1 MRLGTIFLI
10 LLTFLAQGCKGTNG
24 GTSSSSSEYCGFER
38 PPYIARI
45 NLKNGTTVTA
55 EALVFG
61 LHVKPDAAYP
71 ELNML
76 DDVIEETT
84 DTESISN
91 VIALGDFNASC
102 SYLSSNEYE
111 SLDLVN
117 KLYTWLVDNNA
128 DTNTASSSCAYDR
141 IIHKS
146 SFSVGT
152 KGVDTSTGPSI
163 SDHYPVFANFQSNGQ
178 NFAISAFNLQRYG
191 PEKAADSNFINSV
204 KTLIQKYDLILL
216 QEITTTDQSLIN
228 LLIPNGYDFVVSER
242 LGTSSYKEQYAY
254 VFNSKI
260 DVVSERVY
268 SGTLCTPTYKEDTSN
283 SNGGSFSSCISD
295 GYICGASP
303 YITPGGQCWAT
314 KDGRKVRT
322 RDCCCGI

>member
-1 MRLGTIFLI
+1 MKILVLLFVLI
-10 LLTFLAQGCKGTNG
+10 LIQGCKGAG
-24 GTSSSSSEYCGFER
+24 SGSSSITSEYCGFER
-38 PPYIARI
+38 PPYIAKL
-45 NLKNGTTVTA
+45 NLKNGSSITA
-55 EALVFG
+55 EALIFG

-76 DDVIEETT
+76 DDVIEETS

-102 SYLSSNEYE
+102 SYLSNNEYA

-117 KLYTWLVDNNA
+117 KLYTWLIDNNA
-128 DTNTASSSCAYDR
+128 DTNTASSTCAYDR

-152 KGVDTSTGPSI
+152 KGVDTSIGSSI
-163 SDHYPVFANFQSNGQ
+163 SDHYPVFANFQASGQ
-178 NFAISAFNLQRYG
+178 NYAISAFNLQRYG

-260 DVVSERVY
+260 DVVSEQVY
-268 SGTLCTPTYKEDTSN
+268 SGTLCTPIYKEDTSN
-283 SNGGSFSSCISD
+283 SSGGSVSSCTSD
-295 GYICGASP
+295 GYLCGASP
-303 YITPGGQCWAT
+303 YITPGGQCWAS
-314 KDGRKVRT
+314 KNGRKVRT
-322 RDCCCGI
+322 RDCCCEI